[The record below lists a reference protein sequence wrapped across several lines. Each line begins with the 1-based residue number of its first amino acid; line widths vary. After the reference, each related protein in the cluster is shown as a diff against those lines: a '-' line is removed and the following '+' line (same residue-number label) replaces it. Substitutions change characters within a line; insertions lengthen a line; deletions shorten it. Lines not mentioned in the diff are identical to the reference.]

1 MQTFIASVVVFGLLI
16 FFHELGHFLVAKRVG
31 ILVHEFSLGF
41 GPKVFGFNWG
51 ETRYNLRLLP
61 LGGFVRMAGM
71 DPNEEDDKGIP
82 ENRAFNRKTVSQR
95 ASVII
100 AGPLMNFILAA
111 LLFAL
116 FLCSKVFNLLPPRWE
131 R

>member
-31 ILVHEFSLGF
+31 IMVHEFSLGF
-41 GPKVFGFNWG
+41 GPKIFGIHRG

-71 DPNEEDDKGIP
+71 DPNEEEDKGIP
-82 ENRAFNRKTVSQR
+82 IEKTFNYKTALQR
-95 ASVII
+95 
-100 AGPLMNFILAA
+100 
-111 LLFAL
+111 
-116 FLCSKVFNLLPPRWE
+116 R